1 MSNAYSFGFCYLW
14 SLALAIAQSKDHLP
28 MCLLYIQQANP
39 GRNSKYVIALTPY
52 AQIMQHVTSII
63 YLAHNEHGGIN
74 MEFGNLLL
82 SVKWVKMTLRIRYG
96 LKLSSS
102 S

>member
-39 GRNSKYVIALTPY
+39 GRNSKYVIAYDTLCTNHAARYKHHLLCTQRIWRHKFGIWEPPP
-52 AQIMQHVTSII
+52 ISEMGKDDTS
-63 YLAHNEHGGIN
+63 Y
-74 MEFGNLLL
+74 
-82 SVKWVKMTLRIRYG
+82 SVQTKTVKQ
-96 LKLSSS
+96 
-102 S
+102 